1 MKQLLTIASA
11 ALVVLVATVALFA
24 HQETHKGTVIALEK
38 AGVRVSVVN
47 PKTKETSP
55 MLFEVDKDTKVLR
68 DDKPVTFESAKIQKN
83 ETIAVTVDHDID
95 EHLALV
101 IRVGTTKQVQ

>member
-1 MKQLLTIASA
+1 MKTLLSLASSV
-11 ALVVLVATVALFA
+11 LVVLVATVALFA

-38 AGVRVSVVN
+38 AGVRVSVVD
-47 PKTKETSP
+47 PKTKKTSP

-68 DDKPVTFESAKIQKN
+68 DDKPMTFESAKIQKN

-95 EHLALV
+95 EYLALV
-101 IRVGTTKQVQ
+101 IRVGTTKQDQ

>member
-1 MKQLLTIASA
+1 MKTLLTIAASTIV
-11 ALVVLVATVALFA
+11 ALVAAVALFA

-38 AGVRVSVVN
+38 VGVRVSVVD
-47 PKTKETSP
+47 PKTKKTSP
-55 MLFEVDKDTKVLR
+55 MLFEVDKETKVLR
-68 DDKPVTFESAKIQKN
+68 DDTPVTFEAAKIQKN
-83 ETIAVTVDHDID
+83 ETIAVTVDHDVD

>member
-1 MKQLLTIASA
+1 MKRLIPIASA
-11 ALVVLVATVALFA
+11 AVLLLIATAALFA

-38 AGVRVSVVN
+38 AGVRVSVVD
-47 PKTKETSP
+47 PKTKKTSP

-68 DDKPVTFESAKIQKN
+68 DDKPVTFEEAKIQKN
-83 ETIAVTVDHDID
+83 ESIAVTVDHDVD
-95 EHLALV
+95 EYLALV